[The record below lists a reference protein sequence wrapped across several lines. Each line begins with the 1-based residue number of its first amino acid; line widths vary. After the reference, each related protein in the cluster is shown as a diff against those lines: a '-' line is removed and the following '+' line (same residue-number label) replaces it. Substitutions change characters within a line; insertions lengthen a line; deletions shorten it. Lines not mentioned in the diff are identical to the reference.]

1 MILLVGAGAVGTV
14 LAAHLGAAGTPYRLY
29 ARDKDRAAFAA
40 AGEIRVEA
48 AQPQQPALVAP
59 PPQLAST
66 LALDGIDTVLI
77 CVKYPALDALL
88 GQLPAIPAGCSVVST
103 LNGAEALRTIRAR
116 LPQAR
121 VLPLTVMYNAQLLGP
136 LHAQLT
142 TRAEIIVGDGDA
154 ALAARFAGPAM
165 STKTAPGDSAVWGK
179 LLINLANAV
188 CAATHTTFKDL
199 LTQRDLRAIYVAV
212 LDEATSLLARA
223 GHAYQLPIAVPYPL
237 YRQIVLRGGALPW
250 WFARTRNGLRE
261 GAYPSMVSDVEQGRV
276 TEVRQLNGE
285 IVALGRAHGIDAP
298 VNARLL
304 EIVERLRGTAPAYL
318 SPAVLRAEL
327 GV

>member
-154 ALAARFAGPAM
+154 ALAARFAGPGM
-165 STKTAPGDSAVWGK
+165 STKTASGDSAVWGK

-212 LDEATSLLARA
+212 LDEATSLLRAPAMPINCRLRCRIRCIGRSCCAAAPCPGGLRARA
-223 GHAYQLPIAVPYPL
+223 TACAKGPIRRWCRMSSRAASPKCASSMARSSPWAA
-237 YRQIVLRGGALPW
+237 RTASTRRSMRDCWKSSSGCAALP
-250 WFARTRNGLRE
+250 
-261 GAYPSMVSDVEQGRV
+261 
-276 TEVRQLNGE
+276 
-285 IVALGRAHGIDAP
+285 
-298 VNARLL
+298 RL
-304 EIVERLRGTAPAYL
+304 T
-318 SPAVLRAEL
+318 
-327 GV
+327 